1 MKVCALI
8 MAAGKGRRMQMDK
21 NKVFLPLNGKPIITY
36 SVETIKKSGIDD
48 IVVVTSKDDIDFCS
62 NEILK
67 GYEVRY
73 VEGGAE
79 RQISVYNGLMAIKE
93 TNCDLVLIHDGARP
107 FVTESIIRE
116 SIEAAIEHGAAAVG
130 VKVKDTI
137 KVVKDGFI
145 LHTPPR
151 ESLWAVQTPQVFR
164 YDLILKAHQKAIED
178 NFLSTDDTVLV
189 ERMGIKVRMIE
200 GAYRNIKITT
210 PEDIYIAEA
219 LASMN

>member
-1 MKVCALI
+1 
-8 MAAGKGRRMQMDK
+8 MDK

>member
-1 MKVCALI
+1 M
-8 MAAGKGRRMQMDK
+8 GK

-79 RQISVYNGLMAIKE
+79 RQISVYNGLIAIKE

-116 SIEAAIEHGAAAVG
+116 SIKAAIEHGAAAVG